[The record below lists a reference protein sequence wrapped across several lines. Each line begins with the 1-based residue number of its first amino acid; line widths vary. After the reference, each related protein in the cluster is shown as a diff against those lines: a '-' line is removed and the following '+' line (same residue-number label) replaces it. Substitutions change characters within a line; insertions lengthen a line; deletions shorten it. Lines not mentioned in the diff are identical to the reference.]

1 METSEQQWI
10 ASDEPPPYEIVNPNG
25 RSRAILTCDH
35 ASLRIPRRLGT
46 LGLGPQDLERHIA
59 WDIGAELVA
68 RRLTEILDA
77 PLAVA
82 GYSRLVVDCNRP
94 LTVPEAFVTR
104 SEDTDVPGNMGMST
118 QEQAER
124 AEAFFWPYQ
133 DAIHKLVIA
142 HLKRCV
148 PVMIFVHSFTP
159 VFRGVQR
166 PWDIGVLW
174 RLDDRLSR
182 LVLEELR
189 LDTTLVVGEK
199 SDPYPCALN
208 EDYGALVHAE
218 RRGMPYVVFEIRQD
232 LIGSEEGATIWAER
246 LGSIL
251 SEAIK
256 HPSVADFGEPAT
268 DVHEPRYT

>member
-59 WDIGAELVA
+59 WDIGAEMVA

-94 LTVPEAFVTR
+94 LMVPEAFVTR
-104 SEDTDVPGNMGMST
+104 SEDTDVPGNMGMSS
-118 QEQAER
+118 QEQIER

-232 LIGSEEGATIWAER
+232 LIDSEKGATIWAER

-256 HPSVADFGEPAT
+256 HPSVADFGELAT